1 MNILVTGANGFIG
14 SNLVKQLAAEGHRVK
29 AMVLKGTSTASLQN
43 VPCEIVYAD
52 VTQPETLH
60 TSDIELIYHL
70 AALPSL
76 AWSNKVY
83 EVNYAGTKNI
93 LNEAVRSKVKRI
105 VFMSSLVVHGFRHFE
120 EAGEEAAIKQPGL
133 FTHPYIRSKID
144 AEKLLKDYG
153 AQIET
158 VVIRPGFFIFG
169 PGDMLTSK
177 QLLDRITQGK
187 FLGYM
192 DGGKHKLGYVFIDNL
207 VHGLVCAGTHANAA
221 DNTYVIADYE
231 PSHTSLHELFGMM
244 AATAGKNI
252 NPISIPSLPVKPI
265 GFASDVFHRLFL
277 RNTNPVLSTYT
288 INTSTHH
295 LHFSSAKAQQQIGYQ
310 QLVSLQKGIE
320 KTVEWYKTNF
330 S

>member
-14 SNLVKQLAAEGHRVK
+14 SNLVKRLVAEGHSVK
-29 AMVLKGTSTASLQN
+29 AMVLKGTSAASLQN

-52 VTQPETLH
+52 VTQPETLVA
-60 TSDIELIYHL
+60 SDIELVYHL

-120 EAGEEAAIKQPGL
+120 EANEEAAVKQPGL

-144 AEKLLKDYG
+144 AEKFLKDYA

-207 VHGLVCAGTHANAA
+207 VHGLICAGTHTNAA
-221 DNTYVIADYE
+221 NNTYVIADYE
-231 PSHTSLHELFGMM
+231 PPHTSLHELFGMM
-244 AATAGKNI
+244 AVAAGKNI
-252 NPISIPSLPVKPI
+252 QPISIPSLPVKPI

-277 RNTNPVLSTYT
+277 RNTNPLLSTYT